1 MPPPSRFTFLAR
13 PRLRTFRSR
22 NNPAEFL
29 DMNTFG
35 AGCRILLSISACL
48 GGALFAQEEV
58 KTSGQEVRPPPV
70 GLIYKSIDLKYS
82 SADTAGGA
90 QNTKGATSD
99 LKSEVLDLK
108 AAGADIKETA
118 AEIKISLQGEI
129 LFDFDKSNLRPAA
142 ESTLAQVAKLI
153 ASYPKVQVLIEGH
166 TDSKGSDSYNAKL
179 SDRRAVAVKNWFT
192 KHGIASGSMQTHG
205 WGAAKPVAPNKH
217 PDGSDDPEGRQKN
230 RRVEITIK
238 K

>member
-1 MPPPSRFTFLAR
+1 
-13 PRLRTFRSR
+13 
-22 NNPAEFL
+22 
-29 DMNTFG
+29 MNAFG
-35 AGCRILLSISACL
+35 GSCRILLPVSL
-48 GGALFAQEEV
+48 FFGGGLFAQEEV
-58 KTSGQEVRPPPV
+58 KSLQEVRPPPV
-70 GLIYKSIDLKYS
+70 GLIYESLDLKYS

-99 LKSEVLDLK
+99 LKGEVLDLK

-118 AEIKISLQGEI
+118 TEIKISLQGEI
-129 LFDFDKSNLRPAA
+129 LFDFDKADLRQAA
-142 ESTLAQVAKLI
+142 ESTLAQVAKII
-153 ASYPKVQVLIEGH
+153 AGYPKAQVLIEGY

-179 SDRRAVAVKNWFT
+179 SDRRAMSVKNWFAR
-192 KHGIASGSMQTHG
+192 HGVAANTMQTHG

-217 PDGSDDPEGRQKN
+217 PDGSDDPDGRQKN

>member
-1 MPPPSRFTFLAR
+1 MSV
-13 PRLRTFRSR
+13 
-22 NNPAEFL
+22 
-29 DMNTFG
+29 
-35 AGCRILLSISACL
+35 CL
-48 GGALFAQEEV
+48 GGVLFAQEEG
-58 KTSGQEVRPPPV
+58 KPTGQEVRPPPI
-70 GLIYKSIDLKYS
+70 GLIYESLDLKYS
-82 SADTAGGA
+82 SADSTGGT
-90 QNTKGATSD
+90 QNTKGGASD
-99 LKSEVLDLK
+99 LKGEVVDLK

-118 AEIKISLQGEI
+118 TEIKISLQGEI
-129 LFDFDKSNLRPAA
+129 LFDFDKSNLRPTA

-153 ASYPKVQVLIEGH
+153 GSYPKAQVLIEGY